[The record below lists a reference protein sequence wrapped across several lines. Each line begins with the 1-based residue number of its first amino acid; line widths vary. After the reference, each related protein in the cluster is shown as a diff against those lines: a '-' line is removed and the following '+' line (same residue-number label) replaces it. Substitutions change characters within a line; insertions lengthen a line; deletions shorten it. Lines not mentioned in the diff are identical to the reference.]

1 MFEWFVQGIGFAALT
16 VFILSYQIKS
26 NRELFFMQLIGSGLF
41 CLQFYL
47 LDAKS
52 GCLSLAV
59 NMLRNALMMK
69 YRDWDWV
76 RKKWCPAAIAG
87 LFAAV
92 LILTWNGPVSLL
104 AFAASVSSTFAYW
117 TDSPRSI
124 RTVNLVCASPCWL
137 LYDVLVHSLGGIVS
151 ESLTMLS
158 ILVSFIRFGRKGPEQ
173 DTAPQKEGAC
183 GDSSGKRHAG

>member
-1 MFEWFVQGIGFAALT
+1 MNDRVIQGIGFAAVA
-16 VFILSYQIKS
+16 VFVLSYQIKS
-26 NRELFFMQLIGSGLF
+26 NRKLFLLQLIGSALF

-69 YRDWDWV
+69 YRAWNWV
-76 RKKWCPAAIAG
+76 RQKWCPAVIAG

-92 LILTWNGPVSLL
+92 LLLTWNGPVSLL

-117 TDSPRSI
+117 SDSPRKI
-124 RTVNLVCASPCWL
+124 RMVNLVCASPCWL
-137 LYDVLVHSLGGIVS
+137 VYDVIVHSLGGILS
-151 ESLTMLS
+151 ESITIIS
-158 ILVSFIRFGRKGPEQ
+158 ILVSFFRFGWNGLEKDKG
-173 DTAPQKEGAC
+173 
-183 GDSSGKRHAG
+183 